1 MQDEDKKNKMAA
13 KFAKIFFTFL
23 LIFSTVIFIIG
34 MASLIANIQ
43 KTQKCTEEVV
53 ATCTQV
59 KKIKHNNKYGTR
71 PATYTPVFT
80 YEYNNKK
87 YEKKYGK
94 SYSELKKDTFE
105 EKEKY
110 TIFVNPDK
118 PEQFII
124 EGHESDIDTFAIV
137 TPFGTGIIIIFSL
150 IGMVV
155 LRKSGAKKELSN

>member
-1 MQDEDKKNKMAA
+1 MQDEDKKNAMAA
-13 KFAKIFFTFL
+13 KFAKVFFIFL

-34 MASLIANIQ
+34 MASLITNIQ
-43 KTQKCTEEVV
+43 KPQKCTKEVV

-59 KKIKHNNKYGTR
+59 KRIKHRNKHSTR
-71 PATYTPVFT
+71 ISYTPVFT

-105 EKEKY
+105 ENAKY
-110 TIFVNPDK
+110 KIFVDPDK

-137 TPFGTGIIIIFSL
+137 SPFGTGIIIIFSL

-155 LRKSGAKKELSN
+155 LRKSDNRYNY